1 MLVSTVWHFYILLKG
16 SNGSIED
23 QANHLPLKLQAGMTL
38 AYVVIFIISLVG
50 NLMMVYVIFKKPHLR
65 KTTNLLLA
73 NMAIADLVIT
83 FFAMPY
89 SVVFLYLRNV
99 WISGIFGDVTCKIIQ
114 YALALSIS
122 ASILTHALVSLDRF
136 FSILFPFK
144 RVTFIKNPRLSYS
157 FIWCTSCLLMSPYF
171 VVYGVK
177 NIGPDGPSYCVVK
190 EEYFKFL
197 QVFFALVFL
206 LLYVVPLVFIGTL
219 YAFICQKLW
228 RNNAPGS
235 RSRMAIL
242 KREAQNKKTVKM
254 LIILVMSFA
263 FCWLPAHIMHLLI
276 LFWSDI
282 AVPVVATLLSFWAC
296 HSHSAINPILVTSLN
311 GLYRKAC
318 CEVIWNLRKTRR
330 MNNNAPGRKLLINDR
345 FNNSMKLRESPV

>member
-1 MLVSTVWHFYILLKG
+1 
-16 SNGSIED
+16 
-23 QANHLPLKLQAGMTL
+23 MTL
-38 AYVVIFIISLVG
+38 AYVVIFIISFVG
-50 NLMMVYVIFKKPHLR
+50 NLMMVYVIFKKSPLR

-157 FIWCTSCLLMSPYF
+157 FIWCTSFLLMSPYF

-177 NIGPDGPSYCVVK
+177 NIGPDGASYCVIK

-197 QVFFALVFL
+197 QIFFALVFL

-219 YAFICQKLW
+219 YAFICRKLW

-235 RSRMAIL
+235 RSRLAIL

-254 LIILVMSFA
+254 LIILVISFA
-263 FCWLPAHIMHLLI
+263 FCWLPAHIMHFLI
-276 LFWSDI
+276 LFWSHI

-318 CEVIWNLRKTRR
+318 CEMIWNLRKTRR
-330 MNNNAPGRKLLINDR
+330 MKNNAPGRKLLIKGR
-345 FNNSMKLRESPV
+345 FNNRMKLRESPV